1 MPLLPQVNSYNRNMV
16 LSMGH
21 SGVKFIIEKISRKL
35 EQEFKVSGN
44 VREKIM
50 DRNLINEKKISV
62 DPELVKDA

>member
-1 MPLLPQVNSYNRNMV
+1 
-16 LSMGH
+16 MGH